1 MNKKTTTFQENIRNT
16 FISYAIIPSLIL
28 VCLAMLLFYWSWN
41 YSIIHYNRQDNAQI
55 THTLEA
61 IENTW
66 SAEVSKLCD
75 LAKDEPTQKITD
87 IYEIIY
93 AADRSNRC
101 SSQVYLLDDK
111 CELIWS
117 VEDADMDFLLQPEYQ
132 QWGILRMIRQ
142 QPETLS
148 TYIQNDFL
156 CMGQGILDENG
167 KFLGYLVVGIPGKEC
182 ADILSGINRKY
193 AITDEMGWI
202 YLSNSAEYLS
212 DEMGRFLWFDKRK
225 DGFFAENNQHFYLTQ
240 NHILSGQ
247 IGVYTMTDTDPKVH
261 IMWWM
266 ILMIVVI
273 FAIIGIVT
281 YYSTRKVSAKYTQ
294 DVKLLADA
302 FTSVENG
309 EWNTSL
315 TMDST
320 LEFQVIGK
328 AFNKMIDSMHKQV
341 EENKELALHAAFAQV
356 KQLESQFNPHFLFNT
371 LDNIRFMIHI
381 DANAADKMITSL
393 SKLLRYSIHDS
404 GEEISVK
411 EDMENI
417 QSYFNILQIRYN
429 KRFAYE
435 VNIEEPILDCMIPKL
450 IMQPLVENAVKYG
463 FTDRDKLTVKI
474 KGYEKQDRLIF
485 SCEDDGAGMTPQQL
499 KDIRRRLQQKE
510 NKEGHLGLYNIHRRI
525 QLMYGEEYGIFLESE
540 IGQGVVVV
548 LVLPVKR

>member
-41 YSIIHYNRQDNAQI
+41 YSIIHYNRQDNEQI

-66 SAEVSKLCD
+66 STEVSKLCD

-111 CELIWS
+111 GALIWNA
-117 VEDADMDFLLQPEYQ
+117 EDADMDFLLQPEYQ

-142 QPETLS
+142 QPEMLS

-167 KFLGYLVVGIPGKEC
+167 KFLGYLVVGIPGREC

-212 DEMGRFLWFDKRK
+212 DEMGRFLWFDKK
-225 DGFFAENNQHFYLTQ
+225 QDGFFTENNQHFYLTQ

-273 FAIIGIVT
+273 FDIIGIVT

-309 EWNTSL
+309 EWNTNL

-328 AFNKMIDSMHKQV
+328 AFNKMIDSMRKQV

-381 DANAADKMITSL
+381 DANSADKMITSL

-435 VNIEEPILDCMIPKL
+435 VNIEESILDCMIPKL

-474 KGYEKQDRLIF
+474 KGYEKLGRLIF

>member
-41 YSIIHYNRQDNAQI
+41 YSIIHYNRQDNEQI

-66 SAEVSKLCD
+66 STEVSNLCE
-75 LAKDEPTQKITD
+75 LAKEASTQKITD

-111 CELIWS
+111 GALIWS
-117 VEDADMDFLLQPEYQ
+117 VEDADMDFLLQPEYR

-167 KFLGYLVVGIPGKEC
+167 KFLGYLVVGIPGREC

-212 DEMGRFLWFDKRK
+212 DEMGRFLWFDKK
-225 DGFFAENNQHFYLTQ
+225 QDGFFTENNQHFYLTQ

-309 EWNTSL
+309 EWNTNL

-328 AFNKMIDSMHKQV
+328 AFNKMIDSMRKQV

-381 DANAADKMITSL
+381 DANSADKMITSL

-435 VNIEEPILDCMIPKL
+435 VNIEESILDCMIPKL

-474 KGYEKQDRLIF
+474 KGYEKQGRLIF

>member
-41 YSIIHYNRQDNAQI
+41 YSIIHYNRQDNEQI

-66 SAEVSKLCD
+66 STEVSNLCD

-111 CELIWS
+111 GALIWN

-167 KFLGYLVVGIPGKEC
+167 KFLGYLVVGILGREC

-202 YLSNSAEYLS
+202 YLSNSTEYLS
-212 DEMGRFLWFDKRK
+212 DEMGRFLWFDKK
-225 DGFFAENNQHFYLTQ
+225 QDGFFTENNQHFYLTQ
-240 NHILSGQ
+240 NYILSGQ
-247 IGVYTMTDTDPKVH
+247 IGVYTMTDTVPKVH

-328 AFNKMIDSMHKQV
+328 AFNKMIDSMHKQM

-435 VNIEEPILDCMIPKL
+435 VNIEESILDCMIPKL

-474 KGYEKQDRLIF
+474 KGYEKQGRLIF

>member
-41 YSIIHYNRQDNAQI
+41 YSIIHYNRQDNEQI

-66 SAEVSKLCD
+66 STEVSKLCD

-111 CELIWS
+111 GALIWN

-142 QPETLS
+142 QPEMLS

-167 KFLGYLVVGIPGKEC
+167 KFLGYLVVGIPGREC

-212 DEMGRFLWFDKRK
+212 DEMGRFLWFDKK
-225 DGFFAENNQHFYLTQ
+225 QDGFFTENNQHFYLTQ

-309 EWNTSL
+309 EWNTNL
-315 TMDST
+315 AMDST

-328 AFNKMIDSMHKQV
+328 AFNKMIDSMRKQV

-381 DANAADKMITSL
+381 DANSADKMITSL

-435 VNIEEPILDCMIPKL
+435 VNIEESILDCMIPKL

-474 KGYEKQDRLIF
+474 KGYEKQGRLIF

>member
-41 YSIIHYNRQDNAQI
+41 YSIIHYNRQDNEQI

-66 SAEVSKLCD
+66 STEVSKLCD

-111 CELIWS
+111 GALIWS

-142 QPETLS
+142 QPEMLS

-167 KFLGYLVVGIPGKEC
+167 KFLGYLVVGIPGREC

-202 YLSNSAEYLS
+202 YLSNSTDYLS
-212 DEMGRFLWFDKRK
+212 DEMGRFLWFDKK
-225 DGFFAENNQHFYLTQ
+225 QDGFFAENNQHFYLTQ

-435 VNIEEPILDCMIPKL
+435 VNIEESILDCMIPKL

>member
-41 YSIIHYNRQDNAQI
+41 YSIIHYNRQDNEQI

-66 SAEVSKLCD
+66 STEVSNLCD

-111 CELIWS
+111 GALIWN

-167 KFLGYLVVGIPGKEC
+167 KFLGYLVVGILGREC

-202 YLSNSAEYLS
+202 YLSNSTEYLS
-212 DEMGRFLWFDKRK
+212 DEMGRFLWFDKK
-225 DGFFAENNQHFYLTQ
+225 QDGFFTENNQHFYLTQ
-240 NHILSGQ
+240 NYILSGQ
-247 IGVYTMTDTDPKVH
+247 IGVYTMTDTVPKVH

-328 AFNKMIDSMHKQV
+328 AFNKMIHSMHKQM
-341 EENKELALHAAFAQV
+341 EENKELR
-356 KQLESQFNPHFLFNT
+356 T
-371 LDNIRFMIHI
+371 LIHGSGLTLAIR
-381 DANAADKMITSL
+381 N
-393 SKLLRYSIHDS
+393 
-404 GEEISVK
+404 
-411 EDMENI
+411 
-417 QSYFNILQIRYN
+417 
-429 KRFAYE
+429 
-435 VNIEEPILDCMIPKL
+435 
-450 IMQPLVENAVKYG
+450 
-463 FTDRDKLTVKI
+463 
-474 KGYEKQDRLIF
+474 
-485 SCEDDGAGMTPQQL
+485 
-499 KDIRRRLQQKE
+499 
-510 NKEGHLGLYNIHRRI
+510 
-525 QLMYGEEYGIFLESE
+525 
-540 IGQGVVVV
+540 
-548 LVLPVKR
+548 

>member
-41 YSIIHYNRQDNAQI
+41 YSIIHYNRQDNEQI

-66 SAEVSKLCD
+66 STEVSNLCD

-111 CELIWS
+111 GALIWN

-142 QPETLS
+142 QPEMLS

-167 KFLGYLVVGIPGKEC
+167 KFLGYLVVGIPGREC

-212 DEMGRFLWFDKRK
+212 DEMGRFLWFDKK
-225 DGFFAENNQHFYLTQ
+225 QDGFFTENNQHFYLTQ

-247 IGVYTMTDTDPKVH
+247 IGVYTMTDTVPKVH

-328 AFNKMIDSMHKQV
+328 AFNKMIDSMHKQM

-435 VNIEEPILDCMIPKL
+435 VNIEESILDCMIPKL

-474 KGYEKQDRLIF
+474 KGYEKQGRLIF
-485 SCEDDGAGMTPQQL
+485 NCEDDGAGMTPQQL

>member
-41 YSIIHYNRQDNAQI
+41 YSIIHYNRQDNEQI

-66 SAEVSKLCD
+66 STEVSKLCD

-111 CELIWS
+111 GALIWS

-142 QPETLS
+142 QPEMLS

-167 KFLGYLVVGIPGKEC
+167 KFLGYLVVGIPGREC

-212 DEMGRFLWFDKRK
+212 DEMGRFLWFDKK
-225 DGFFAENNQHFYLTQ
+225 QDGFFTENNQHFYLTQ

-309 EWNTSL
+309 EWNTNL

-328 AFNKMIDSMHKQV
+328 AFNKMIDSMRKQV

-381 DANAADKMITSL
+381 DASSADKMITSL

-435 VNIEEPILDCMIPKL
+435 VNIEESILDCMIPKL

-474 KGYEKQDRLIF
+474 KGYEKQGRLIF

>member
-41 YSIIHYNRQDNAQI
+41 YSIIHYNRQDNEQI

-66 SAEVSKLCD
+66 STEVSKLCD
-75 LAKDEPTQKITD
+75 LVKDEPTQKITD

-93 AADRSNRC
+93 VADRSNRC

-111 CELIWS
+111 GALIWN

-142 QPETLS
+142 QPEMLS

-167 KFLGYLVVGIPGKEC
+167 KFLGYLVVGIPGREC

-212 DEMGRFLWFDKRK
+212 DEMGRFLWFDKK
-225 DGFFAENNQHFYLTQ
+225 QDGFFTENNQHFYLTQ

-247 IGVYTMTDTDPKVH
+247 IGVYTMTDTVPKVH

-328 AFNKMIDSMHKQV
+328 AFNKMIDSMHKQM

-435 VNIEEPILDCMIPKL
+435 VNIEESILDCMIPKL

-474 KGYEKQDRLIF
+474 KGYEKQGRLIF

>member
-41 YSIIHYNRQDNAQI
+41 YSIIHYNRQDNEQI

-66 SAEVSKLCD
+66 STEVSKLCD

-101 SSQVYLLDDK
+101 SSQVYLLDD
-111 CELIWS
+111 EGALIWS

-167 KFLGYLVVGIPGKEC
+167 KFLGYLVVGIPGREC

-212 DEMGRFLWFDKRK
+212 DEMGRFLWFDKK
-225 DGFFAENNQHFYLTQ
+225 QDGFFTENNQHFYLTQ

-328 AFNKMIDSMHKQV
+328 AFNKMIDSMRKQV

-381 DANAADKMITSL
+381 DANSADKMITSL

-435 VNIEEPILDCMIPKL
+435 VNIEESILDCMIPKL

-474 KGYEKQDRLIF
+474 KGYEKQGRLIF